1 MRYHRY
7 DMVVNQSLF
16 FLLFIFCWLVA
27 IGIIWF
33 ILRQWR
39 STELTKLVN
48 QAFLQSANQVAAQ
61 NQTLLSS
68 EQERIQADLDR
79 QRQRIEQLVGRV
91 ETQLTERQKEL
102 HKVEQERVAAF
113 ATLRQQLEEQRST
126 INDLHTSTAKLT
138 QLLDNNQARGQWG
151 ERIIEDLLH
160 TNGLVEGVHY
170 VRQQVLM
177 KGLRPDILL
186 LLPDQRSIAIDV
198 KFPLSELAKYAQ
210 AVGKHDQ
217 NTLKTQFM
225 QTVRAHLKKVSGY
238 IQPEARTL
246 DYAMLFV
253 PNEMVFSF
261 LNQETPEIIEEAM
274 GMRVLLV
281 SPFTFLVVAG
291 TLRESYRNF
300 ILADSLHEA
309 VLVLDEFVS
318 EWEKYK
324 NSFIKYGKS
333 VRQIASDYDELAGVR
348 TRQLERKVEKL
359 RRISTGA
366 LQHKADELIEINEE
380 NLSSDAL
387 PKESGS

>member
-1 MRYHRY
+1 MSG
-7 DMVVNQSLF
+7 DQLF
-16 FLLFIFCWLVA
+16 LIVLFIVGWASA
-27 IGIIWF
+27 IGVIWYF
-33 ILRQWR
+33 LRQWR
-39 STELTKLVN
+39 TTELTTLVDR
-48 QAFLQSANQVAAQ
+48 AFLQSANQVAAQ
-61 NQTLLSS
+61 NQALLSS
-68 EQERIQADLDR
+68 EQERIQTDLDR

-102 HKVEQERVAAF
+102 HTAEQARVAAF
-113 ATLRQQLEEQRST
+113 ATLKQQLEEQRDT
-126 INDLHTSTAKLT
+126 IKDLHTSTSKLT
-138 QLLDNNQARGQWG
+138 QLLDNNQARGHWG

-160 TNGLVEGVHY
+160 TNGLVEGVHF
-170 VRQQVLM
+170 VRQQELM
-177 KGLRPDILL
+177 KGLRPDIML

-198 KFPLSELAKYAQ
+198 KFPLSELAKFAQ
-210 AVGKHDQ
+210 ATGSHDRA
-217 NTLKTQFM
+217 TMKSQFL
-225 QTVRAHLKKVSGY
+225 QTVRTHLKKVAGY

-309 VLVLDEFVS
+309 VLVLDEFIG

-324 NSFIKYGKS
+324 SALIKYGKS
-333 VRQIASDYDELAGVR
+333 VRQITTDYEDLTGVR

-366 LQHKADELIEINEE
+366 LQQKADALAESEDKKL
-380 NLSSDAL
+380 LAVTDAAA
-387 PKESGS
+387 EGTS

>member
-1 MRYHRY
+1 MTS
-7 DMVVNQSLF
+7 DQSLVIIV
-16 FLLFIFCWLVA
+16 FILGWLSLV
-27 IGIIWF
+27 GVIWF

-39 STELTKLVN
+39 TTELSKLVN

-61 NQTLLSS
+61 NQSLLSS
-68 EQERIQADLDR
+68 EQERIQTDLDR

-91 ETQLTERQKEL
+91 ETQLTERQKEQQ
-102 HKVEQERVAAF
+102 KIEQERVAAF
-113 ATLRQQLEEQRST
+113 ATLRQQLEEQRTT
-126 INDLHTSTAKLT
+126 IKDLHTSTSKLT

-151 ERIIEDLLH
+151 ERIIEDLLL
-160 TNGLVEGVHY
+160 TNGLVEGVHF
-170 VRQQVLM
+170 VRQQDLM
-177 KGLRPDILL
+177 AGLRPDITL
-186 LLPDQRSIAIDV
+186 LLPDQRKIAIDV
-198 KFPLSELAKYAQ
+198 KFPLSELAKFAQ
-210 AVGKHDQ
+210 TVGTHD
-217 NTLKTQFM
+217 KASYKRDFM
-225 QTVRAHLKKVSGY
+225 QTVRKHLKKVAGY

-309 VLVLDEFVS
+309 VLVLDEFVG
-318 EWEKYK
+318 EWERYK
-324 NSFIKYGKS
+324 QSFIKYGKS
-333 VRQIASDYDELAGVR
+333 VRQITADYDDLTGVR

-366 LQHKADELIEINEE
+366 LQQKATKLAQVEE
-380 NLSSDAL
+380 EAAAL
-387 PKESGS
+387 EPESTHE

>member
-1 MRYHRY
+1 MRYSRQCMLINQTMLIVV
-7 DMVVNQSLF
+7 MVLGWVT
-16 FLLFIFCWLVA
+16 A
-27 IGIIWF
+27 IGVIWL
-33 ILRQWR
+33 ILRRWR
-39 STELTKLVN
+39 TTELDKMVN

-68 EQERIQADLDR
+68 EQERIQTDLDR

-91 ETQLTERQKEL
+91 ETQLTERQKEQQKIEL
-102 HKVEQERVAAF
+102 ERVAAF

-126 INDLHTSTAKLT
+126 IKDLSTSTTKLT

-170 VRQQVLM
+170 VRQQVLL
-177 KGLRPDILL
+177 KGLRPDITL
-186 LLPDQRSIAIDV
+186 LLPDERSIAIDV
-198 KFPLSELAKYAQ
+198 KFPLSELAKFAQ
-210 AVGKHDQ
+210 AVGVQDRKL
-217 NTLKTQFM
+217 LKNQFV
-225 QTVRAHLKKVSGY
+225 QSVRLHLKKVAGY

-274 GMRVLLV
+274 AMRVLLV

-309 VLVLDEFVS
+309 VLVLDEFVG

-324 NSFIKYGKS
+324 NAFVKYGKS
-333 VRQIASDYDELAGVR
+333 VKQIATDYEELTGVR

-359 RRISTGA
+359 SRISNGA
-366 LQHKADELIEINEE
+366 LQHKVEELHDSEAQLIDETIPTN
-380 NLSSDAL
+380 
-387 PKESGS
+387 

>member
-1 MRYHRY
+1 MRYSRTQ
-7 DMVVNQSLF
+7 MFGEQSL
-16 FLLFIFCWLVA
+16 LLVLFVLGWLTT
-27 IGIIWF
+27 IGVIWL
-33 ILRQWR
+33 ILRRWR
-39 STELTKLVN
+39 STELGQLVN

-61 NQTLLSS
+61 NQSLLSS
-68 EQERIQADLDR
+68 EQARIQTDLDR
-79 QRQRIEQLVGRV
+79 QRQGIEQLVGRV
-91 ETQLTERQKEL
+91 EAQLTARQQEL

-113 ATLRQQLEEQRST
+113 ASLRQQLEEQRET
-126 INDLHTSTAKLT
+126 IKDLHTSTSKLT

-160 TNGLVEGVHY
+160 ANGLVEGVHY
-170 VRQQVLM
+170 LRQHDLL
-177 KGLRPDILL
+177 KGLRPDITL

-198 KFPLSELAKYAQ
+198 KFPLSELAKFAQ
-210 AVGKHDQ
+210 AVGKHDKA
-217 NTLKTQFM
+217 TLKTQFM
-225 QTVRAHLKKVSGY
+225 QTVRAHLKKVAGY

-309 VLVLDEFVS
+309 VLVLDEFVG
-318 EWEKYK
+318 EWERY
-324 NSFIKYGKS
+324 NAAFIKYGKS
-333 VRQIASDYDELAGVR
+333 VRQIAVDYEDLTGVR

-359 RRISTGA
+359 RRISTGS
-366 LQHKADELIEINEE
+366 LQQKGDQLATTPIAH
-380 NLSSDAL
+380 SL
-387 PKESGS
+387 P